1 MRTLKLN
8 VDTGDLVI
16 EDNNFVFISGSDRLR
31 QNLLTRLRTY
41 LGEWFLNI
49 NMGIPYYQDVFK
61 KGLPLAQIT
70 GVFKEA
76 IVTTP
81 GVEELLKFDADYTNN
96 NRNLLIDFQ
105 VKYGEETI
113 EIQEII

>member
-1 MRTLKLN
+1 MRTLKI
-8 VDTGDLVI
+8 DDLTKDLAI
-16 EDNNFVFISGSDRLR
+16 EDNNFVLISGVDRAK

-49 NMGIPYYQDVFK
+49 NIGIPYYQDVFR
-61 KGLPLAQIT
+61 KGVPVSQIT

-81 GVEELLKFDADYTNN
+81 GVDELVKFDADYTNN
-96 NRNLLIDFQ
+96 NRNLSINFEA
-105 VKYGEETI
+105 KYGEETI
-113 EIQEII
+113 SIEETI